1 MSRADADTPFSSLD
15 SKKKNKAG
23 QVGRSD
29 LHLFR
34 LTHNTYPSL
43 ADTQATQISEGYTSQ
58 SPSA

>member
-15 SKKKNKAG
+15 SKKNKAG

-58 SPSA
+58 SPCA